1 MSVLEGVREKTNRVD
16 AFEGYDLNGDGVVS
30 REEMKRMFR
39 AYFELSMELVRE
51 VVKGI
56 EGSVMEGFDDEGVK
70 PVSAAFS
77 HPIGE
82 GGEYAKSGDGD
93 SPVGRGESP
102 DSRETSPVRQVE
114 QALQSPTLSFRGEGV
129 MSDLSEEAIEEMVE
143 RVFSQGDTLSYSQF
157 KQVCERDHNLI
168 CWIEALG
175 SVF

>member
-1 MSVLEGVREKTNRVD
+1 
-16 AFEGYDLNGDGVVS
+16 
-30 REEMKRMFR
+30 MKRMFR

-82 GGEYAKSGDGD
+82 GGADYVKSGDVDG

-102 DSRETSPVRQVE
+102 VGRETSPVGRETSPVRQVE

-168 CWIEALG
+168 CWLESLG